1 MSIPIPAAATT
12 DTPGGAERAGA
23 GPDRA
28 APAPSDG
35 RARLAFLAETSRS
48 LAESLDVETTLSTA
62 AGLALPHFGT
72 WCMVDI
78 VEADEA
84 IRRVAVIH
92 PDPAKQRL
100 ARGFYAAHP
109 PGRDDPLGAPRVI
122 RTRES
127 EFVLA
132 YDDVLEGIAEE
143 AHRALLGELGACSF
157 LMVPMTT
164 RGKTLGAITFVSG
177 DRRRYDDADLLLA
190 EDLGRRCAMAVDNA
204 RLYAASQA
212 ALRAAE
218 AARVAATL
226 TARRAEELLGEA
238 NLARH
243 EAQQAESAR
252 TAFLGTISHEFRTP
266 LTAVQGFADLLAEQL
281 DGLEDEQKRHAVARI
296 RAASDH
302 LLTLIEEILT
312 FAQRQAGRFELRL
325 REVDLAALVRESA
338 ALVEPLA
345 AAAGLRFELRVP
357 EGPIPFRTD
366 VGKIRQVIL
375 NLAANAVKFTE
386 AGEVRLELE
395 AAEDAVLLRVGD
407 TGIGIAPEHAGHVF
421 DAFWQVDRSS
431 ARLGGAGLG
440 LAVTRQL
447 AVLLGGEVSLES
459 DPGGGSVFTVRLP
472 RLAPSPPPGSPRAGE
487 PAGGDSLAELRS
499 KGRRVAS
506 RRGARPAPP
515 DEPPGQA

>member
-1 MSIPIPAAATT
+1 MSTLSPDVDAL
-12 DTPGGAERAGA
+12 DGAPLQAG
-23 GPDRA
+23 
-28 APAPSDG
+28 PAPSGG
-35 RARLAFLAETSRS
+35 RARLAFLAEASRS
-48 LAESLDVETTLSTA
+48 LADSLDVETTLATA

-92 PDPAKQRL
+92 PDPARQLL
-100 ARGFYAAHP
+100 ARRFYATHP

-127 EFVLA
+127 EFVLG

-143 AHRALLGELGACSF
+143 EHRALLRDLGACSF
-157 LMVPMTT
+157 LMVPMPA

-177 DRRRYDDADLLLA
+177 DRRGYDGDDLLLA

-212 ALRAAE
+212 ALLAAE
-218 AARVAATL
+218 AARAAATL

-243 EAQQAESAR
+243 EAHEAEGAK

-266 LTAVQGFADLLAEQL
+266 LTAVQGFADLLAEQMT
-281 DGLEDEQKRHAVARI
+281 DPANEPHRHSVRRI

-312 FAQRQAGRFELRL
+312 FARQQAGRSELRL
-325 REVDLAALVRESA
+325 REVDLAELVRESA
-338 ALVEPLA
+338 SLVEPLA
-345 AAAGLRFELRVP
+345 AAAGLRFTLHVP
-357 EGPIPFRTD
+357 AHPVPFRTD
-366 VGKIRQVIL
+366 VGKMRQVLL
-375 NLAANAVKFTE
+375 NLTANAVKFTE

-395 AAEDAVLLRVGD
+395 AAEDSVLLRVGD
-407 TGIGIAPEHAGHVF
+407 TGIGIPPEHAERVF
-421 DAFWQVDRSS
+421 DAFWQVDQSS
-431 ARLGGAGLG
+431 ARLGGTGLG
-440 LAVTRQL
+440 LAVTRQI

-459 DPGGGSVFTVRLP
+459 AAGGGSVFTVRLP
-472 RLAPSPPPGSPRAGE
+472 LLPAPPEAPHPDE
-487 PAGGDSLAELRS
+487 PAAASTLAELRV
-499 KGRRVAS
+499 KGRRLAP
-506 RRGARPAPP
+506 RRGAKPVSPDPP
-515 DEPPGQA
+515 QA

>member
-1 MSIPIPAAATT
+1 MSMAATDTTEIAETAAAV
-12 DTPGGAERAGA
+12 A
-23 GPDRA
+23 GPDPEE
-28 APAPSDG
+28 PAPSGG
-35 RARLAFLAETSRS
+35 RARLKFLAETSRS
-48 LAESLDVETTLSTA
+48 LADSLDVETTLATA

-72 WCMVDI
+72 WCMVDFI
-78 VEADEA
+78 EADDE

-92 PDPAKQRL
+92 PDPDKQAL
-100 ARGFYAAHP
+100 ARSFYAAHP

-127 EFVLA
+127 DFVLA

-143 AHRALLGELGACSF
+143 EHRELLRELGACSF
-157 LMVPMTT
+157 LMVPMAT
-164 RGKTLGAITFVSG
+164 RGKTLGAITFVSD
-177 DRRRYDDADLLLA
+177 DRRRYDEADLLLA

-204 RLYAASQA
+204 RLYAASQE

-243 EAQQAESAR
+243 EAQEAGSAK

-281 DGLEDEQKRHAVARI
+281 EAPEDEQKRHSVARI

-302 LLTLIEEILT
+302 LLTLIEQILT
-312 FAQRQAGRFELRL
+312 FARQQAGRFELRL
-325 REVDLAALVRESA
+325 REVDIASLVHESA

-345 AAAGLRFELRVP
+345 AARGLGFELRVP
-357 EGPIPFRTD
+357 EGPVPFRTD
-366 VGKIRQVIL
+366 VGKIRQILL

-386 AGEVRLELE
+386 TGEVRLELE
-395 AAEDAVLLRVGD
+395 ATEDAVLLRVGD
-407 TGIGIAPEHAGHVF
+407 TGIGIAPEHAERVF
-421 DAFWQVDRSS
+421 EAFWQVDQSS
-431 ARLGGAGLG
+431 ARLGGTGLG

-447 AVLLGGEVSLES
+447 AVLLGGEVSLECG
-459 DPGGGSVFTVRLP
+459 PGGGGCVFTVRLP
-472 RLAPSPPPGSPRAGE
+472 LLQPAPPPGTPREDE
-487 PAGGDSLAELRS
+487 PAAEDSLAEMRV
-499 KGRRVAS
+499 KGRRKAN
-506 RRGARPAPP
+506 RRGAKPVP
-515 DEPPGQA
+515 DDPRA